1 MRAGGKFQQAWLTE
15 TLRLR
20 EAHWGQ
26 LQDSTEV
33 RRVRAEGG
41 TFAQRI
47 ARRAQF
53 LGRREKLNEVLQNWS
68 RIARW
73 SLAAMFALAVLA
85 GIGTA
90 MGALGDGTRPVN
102 LLLALVAMLGLH
114 LLTLILWLAGMCLQS
129 NGSGAWLGRIWLD
142 ATRKLARGPD
152 AALAPRALVGLLGRS
167 GSLRW
172 VLSAISHLLWF
183 SALTSLLATLLALL
197 SARRYTFNWE
207 TTLLTPDAFVRLTE
221 SLGWLP
227 ARLGFAMPS
236 EATIRLSDGL
246 NVLPQDVQALWSSWL
261 IGCVVVYGIIPRV
274 MAAVVSVVVAR
285 RGIRQASSLDTSLP
299 GYADL
304 RPRLMPSSEAI
315 SADAPPGPE
324 VLSRVDRSST
334 MSFSDQPLIVGFE
347 LAASAP
353 WPPANLPM
361 GVQSA
366 GIVDSRVQRHA
377 LLDQLHA
384 QPVRR
389 LLIVCDS
396 YQTPD
401 RSALAYIAELA
412 SYAGETHV
420 AFIGEA
426 SSSHVDE
433 SRLASWRKHLTATG
447 LPADGIHGA
456 LAPALDWLNG
466 VSNAE
471 AR

>member
-1 MRAGGKFQQAWLTE
+1 MRAGGQFQQAWLTE

-41 TFAQRI
+41 SFVQRI

-53 LGRREKLNEVLQNWS
+53 LARREKLDEVLVHWS
-68 RIARW
+68 RLARW
-73 SLAAMFALAVLA
+73 TLAAMFALAALA

-90 MGALGDGTRPVN
+90 LGALGDGTRPVN

-114 LLTLILWLAGMCLQS
+114 LLTLILWLAGIGLQS
-129 NGSGAWLGRIWLD
+129 NGGGAWLGRMWLD

-152 AALAPRALVGLLGRS
+152 TALAPRALIGLLGRS

-172 VLSAISHLLWF
+172 ALSAVSHLLWLT
-183 SALTSLLATLLALL
+183 ALAGLLATLLAML

-207 TTLLTPDAFVRLTE
+207 TTLLTPDAFVGLTE
-221 SLGWLP
+221 ALGWLP
-227 ARLGFAMPS
+227 ARLGFAMPP

-246 NVLPQDVQALWSSWL
+246 NVLPQEAQALWSSWL
-261 IGCVVVYGIIPRV
+261 IGCVIVYGVIPRLA
-274 MAAVVSVVVAR
+274 AAVVSLVLAR
-285 RGIRQASSLDTSLP
+285 QGIRRASRLDTSLP

-315 SADAPPGPE
+315 APDAPPGPE
-324 VLSRVDRSST
+324 TLAHVERSPA
-334 MSFSDQPLIVGFE
+334 MSFTDHPLIVGLE
-347 LAASAP
+347 LASSTA
-353 WPPANLPM
+353 WPPAGLPE
-361 GVQSA
+361 GVQNA
-366 GIVDSRVQRHA
+366 GIIDSRAQRHA

-401 RSALAYIAELA
+401 RSALTYIAELA
-412 SYAGETHV
+412 SYADEARV
-420 AFIGEA
+420 AFITET
-426 SSSHVDE
+426 SSAHE
-433 SRLASWRKHLTATG
+433 SRLTAWRRQLTTAG
-447 LPADGIHGA
+447 LPANCIHAA
-456 LAPALDWLNG
+456 LEPALHWLDG
-466 VSNAE
+466 VSDAE
-471 AR
+471 TR